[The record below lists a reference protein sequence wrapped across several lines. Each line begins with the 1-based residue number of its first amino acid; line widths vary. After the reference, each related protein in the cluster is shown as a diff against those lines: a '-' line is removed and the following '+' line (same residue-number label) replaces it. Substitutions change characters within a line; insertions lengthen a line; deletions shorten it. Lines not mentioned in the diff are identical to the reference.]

1 MTTKSKN
8 DHEYAHL
15 YGDISARAFQ
25 LYLKDLDT
33 LRSKYRRC
41 EIDVP
46 YTMIARLPRDKV
58 VNAILAMEFGIEAL
72 IEYISESKARDRD
85 KEFCTA

>member
-1 MTTKSKN
+1 
-8 DHEYAHL
+8 
-15 YGDISARAFQ
+15 
-25 LYLKDLDT
+25 
-33 LRSKYRRC
+33 
-41 EIDVP
+41 
-46 YTMIARLPRDKV
+46 MIARLPRDKV